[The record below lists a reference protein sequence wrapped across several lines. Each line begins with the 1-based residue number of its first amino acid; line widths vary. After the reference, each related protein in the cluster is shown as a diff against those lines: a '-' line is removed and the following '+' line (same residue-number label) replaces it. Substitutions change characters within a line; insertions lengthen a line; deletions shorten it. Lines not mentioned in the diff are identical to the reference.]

1 MMRCDEVSNAEG
13 SFGGC
18 GVERRRERGGGAM
31 KLARWM
37 DGTRLDATRLDSTG
51 LGVGVGV
58 GLGRGDG
65 VFGMRET
72 MRRE

>member
-1 MMRCDEVSNAEG
+1 MDAVSNEG
-13 SFGGC
+13 GNEGG
-18 GVERRRERGGGAM
+18 E

-37 DGTRLDATRLDSTG
+37 DGTRRDSTG
-51 LGVGVGV
+51 LRVGVGVGV
-58 GLGRGDG
+58 GVGRGDG

>member
-31 KLARWM
+31 KLAGWM
-37 DGTRLDATRLDSTG
+37 DGTRLDGTRLDGTG
-51 LGVGVGV
+51 LGV

-65 VFGMRET
+65 VFGTRET

>member
-18 GVERRRERGGGAM
+18 GVERRRERGGGV

-37 DGTRLDATRLDSTG
+37 DGTRRDATRRDATG
-51 LGVGVGV
+51 LRVGVGVGV
-58 GLGRGDG
+58 GRGDG

>member
-1 MMRCDEVSNAEG
+1 MDAVSNEG
-13 SFGGC
+13 GN
-18 GVERRRERGGGAM
+18 EAGGG

-37 DGTRLDATRLDSTG
+37 DGTRRDSTG
-51 LGVGVGV
+51 LRVGVGVGV
-58 GLGRGDG
+58 GVGRGDG